1 MSGSAFSTVWLAG
14 FPSEGCLQAWL
25 HWRFWALSVPAHPWK
40 PHANSPDRPSGQDEP
55 SASRSTAHTPT
66 PAAPRQDGG
75 PDPRASSSGRGCHG
89 AAPSRPTLRLP
100 PVCVYIGQQQPEPQ
114 RLGRRGRSRR
124 PPALPPSIPAG
135 RSSGRRGMKVML
147 AAVSG
152 GFPSGVG
159 YGWRGEG
166 QGPGPRR

>member
-1 MSGSAFSTVWLAG
+1 MAGRVSQRRLPAGLAALALLGSECLG
-14 FPSEGCLQAWL
+14 PSLEAPREL
-25 HWRFWALSVPAHPWK
+25 
-40 PHANSPDRPSGQDEP
+40 SGQDEAP
-55 SASRSTAHTPT
+55 ASRLTAHRPT